1 MSGDLRHLLGDVA
14 EVIPAPPAHHDYLP
28 DPVHGPGSMVL
39 PAADHCAGV
48 GRHQCPP
55 IGSMIDSDRRQ
66 RRHAVHRSEPGLQPG
81 QKDHCQ
87 DD

>member
-1 MSGDLRHLLGDVA
+1 MSGDLRHLPGDVA

-48 GRHQCPP
+48 GRH
-55 IGSMIDSDRRQ
+55 
-66 RRHAVHRSEPGLQPG
+66 
-81 QKDHCQ
+81 
-87 DD
+87 